1 MHFRP
6 LQRGGRP
13 WSHGNPI
20 RQSFE
25 RREAAVEAE
34 WAASG
39 RPIPPHAP
47 GWLPSLALHDLLTDS
62 ATGTPYAPDSA
73 GADELPF

>member
-1 MHFRP
+1 MPRLRP
-6 LQRGGRP
+6 ETGGRP

-25 RREAAVEAE
+25 RREAQIEDE

-39 RPIPPHAP
+39 RPAPAHAA
-47 GWLPSLALHDLLTDS
+47 GWLPSIALHDMLTDHAAAS
-62 ATGTPYAPDSA
+62 PPAPDDNEPDA
-73 GADELPF
+73 IPY